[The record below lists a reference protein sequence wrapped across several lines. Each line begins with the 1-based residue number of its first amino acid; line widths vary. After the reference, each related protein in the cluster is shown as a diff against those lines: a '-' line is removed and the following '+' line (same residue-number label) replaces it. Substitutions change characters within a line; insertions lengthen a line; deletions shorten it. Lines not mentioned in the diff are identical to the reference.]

1 MKLPRSVRAFLRLL
15 NFVLLG
21 AVVAMLGRI
30 VYGLYKIQTAQLSTA
45 DVPLDVLAI
54 QVLQVHH
61 YAAYGA
67 IVVLIWW
74 AGERIFWIIFRGMNV
89 FFTALFSNPRE
100 PGESIY
106 VDEKLKLAQRAT
118 ADAYLENAR
127 KTTEPESNTAGESFF
142 ENRISAKDGT
152 LNYTVVASR
161 QLTADEMRR
170 VIWAALNDGSIV
182 EPVPGETARLELSTE
197 LESKYLG

>member
-1 MKLPRSVRAFLRLL
+1 MKLPRSLRAFLRLL
-15 NFVLLG
+15 NLVLLG

-30 VYGLYKIQTAQLSTA
+30 AYGLYKIQMAQLPIT

-61 YAAYGA
+61 FAAYGA

-74 AGERIFWIIFRGMNV
+74 VGERIFWIIFRGMKV
-89 FFTALFSNPRE
+89 FFTTLFSNPRE
-100 PGESIY
+100 PGDSIY

-118 ADAYLENAR
+118 ADAYLENAK
-127 KTTEPESNTAGESFF
+127 KTTEPESNTASEPFF
-142 ENRISAKDGT
+142 ENRISAKDDT

-161 QLTADEMRR
+161 QLTADEMKR

-182 EPVPGETARLELSTE
+182 EPVPGETTRLELSTE
-197 LESKYLG
+197 LENKYLG